1 MRDIDIFRCTS
12 IAGSKIDLAYVLALC
27 NLPTKSMFPAPK
39 ANNKNVVRCHK
50 DGKKQS
56 ANKLYDYDS
65 PTFFVS
71 PFKQYACLLCMSSEQ
86 AASDRGRARRG
97 LASANEETRQRVAR
111 KGGIAPHQKRGL
123 AAANSDTRLRV
134 AKAGGEA
141 RANDREGLSEA
152 GRRGGEVVK
161 ERYGAEFYREIGEK
175 GGGAVKERYG
185 AEFYSEIGKRGGET
199 VKQERGAEY
208 YSTIGRKG
216 GEARTTLEKA
226 EGHQNQQQQQ
236 QPSDTTQPT
245 TTNTQVSTTA

>member
-1 MRDIDIFRCTS
+1 M
-12 IAGSKIDLAYVLALC
+12 G
-27 NLPTKSMFPAPK
+27 P
-39 ANNKNVVRCHK
+39 
-50 DGKKQS
+50 
-56 ANKLYDYDS
+56 
-65 PTFFVS
+65 
-71 PFKQYACLLCMSSEQ
+71 EQ
-86 AASDRGRARRG
+86 ATASDRGRARRG

-123 AAANSDTRLRV
+123 AAANSETRLRV

-216 GEARTTLEKA
+216 GEARTTLEKP
-226 EGHQNQQQQQ
+226 EVHPNQQE
-236 QPSDTTQPT
+236 PSDTTQPT
-245 TTNTQVSTTA
+245 ATSTQVSSTA

>member
-1 MRDIDIFRCTS
+1 VLDINIFRRTS
-12 IAGSKIDLAYVLALC
+12 VAGSKIDLAYVLALC
-27 NLPTKSMFPAPK
+27 NLPTKSVLSASK
-39 ANNKNVVRCHK
+39 TNNKNVVRRHN
-50 DGKKQS
+50 DAKKQS
-56 ANKLYDYDS
+56 ANKLFDYDS
-65 PTFFVS
+65 LTFFVS
-71 PFKQYACLLCMSSEQ
+71 PFKQYACLICMGSEQ
-86 AASDRGRARRG
+86 AGSDRGRARRG

-216 GEARTTLEKA
+216 GEARTTLEKP
-226 EGHQNQQQQQ
+226 EVHQNQQQPP
-236 QPSDTTQPT
+236 PSDTTQPT
-245 TTNTQVSTTA
+245 GTNTQVSTTA

>member
-1 MRDIDIFRCTS
+1 MLSAPRTNNENVIRGHNDAKRD
-12 IAGSKIDLAYVLALC
+12 
-27 NLPTKSMFPAPK
+27 
-39 ANNKNVVRCHK
+39 
-50 DGKKQS
+50 S
-56 ANKLYDYDS
+56 ANKLFDYDS
-65 PTFFVS
+65 LTFFVS
-71 PFKQYACLLCMSSEQ
+71 PFKRYESLLCMGPEQ

-111 KGGIAPHQKRGL
+111 KGGVAPHQKRGL

-216 GEARTTLEKA
+216 GEARTNLEKP
-226 EGHQNQQQQQ
+226 EVPSNQQ

-245 TTNTQVSTTA
+245 ATNTQVSSTA

>member
-1 MRDIDIFRCTS
+1 MLS
-12 IAGSKIDLAYVLALC
+12 
-27 NLPTKSMFPAPK
+27 APK
-39 ANNKNVVRCHK
+39 TNNENVIRGHN
-50 DGKKQS
+50 DAQKQS
-56 ANKLYDYDS
+56 ANKLFDYDS

-71 PFKQYACLLCMSSEQ
+71 PFKQYACLLCMGSEQ

-123 AAANSDTRLRV
+123 AAANSETRLRV

-141 RANDREGLSEA
+141 RANDKEGLSEA
-152 GRRGGEVVK
+152 GRRGGEV
-161 ERYGAEFYREIGEK
+161 
-175 GGGAVKERYG
+175 VKERYG

-216 GEARTTLEKA
+216 GEARTTLEKS
-226 EGHQNQQQQQ
+226 EVHQNQQ
-236 QPSDTTQPT
+236 QPSDTAQPAAT
-245 TTNTQVSTTA
+245 STQVSSTA

>member
-1 MRDIDIFRCTS
+1 MR
-12 IAGSKIDLAYVLALC
+12 
-27 NLPTKSMFPAPK
+27 
-39 ANNKNVVRCHK
+39 
-50 DGKKQS
+50 KKQS
-56 ANKLYDYDS
+56 GNKLFDYDS
-65 PTFFVS
+65 LTFFVS
-71 PFKQYACLLCMSSEQ
+71 PFKQYECLLCMGSE
-86 AASDRGRARRG
+86 AASDGGHARRG
-97 LASANEETRQRVAR
+97 LASASEETRQRVAR

-123 AAANSDTRLRV
+123 AAANPDTRMRV

-161 ERYGAEFYREIGEK
+161 ERYGSEFYREIGEK

-216 GEARTTLEKA
+216 GEARTTLEKP
-226 EGHQNQQQQQ
+226 EVHKNQQQ

-245 TTNTQVSTTA
+245 TSNTQVSTTA

>member
-1 MRDIDIFRCTS
+1 M
-12 IAGSKIDLAYVLALC
+12 G
-27 NLPTKSMFPAPK
+27 
-39 ANNKNVVRCHK
+39 
-50 DGKKQS
+50 
-56 ANKLYDYDS
+56 
-65 PTFFVS
+65 
-71 PFKQYACLLCMSSEQ
+71 SEQ

-161 ERYGAEFYREIGEK
+161 ERYGAEFY
-175 GGGAVKERYG
+175 
-185 AEFYSEIGKRGGET
+185 SEIGKRGGET

-216 GEARTTLEKA
+216 GEARTTLEKP
-226 EGHQNQQQQQ
+226 EVRHNQQQP
-236 QPSDTTQPT
+236 PSDAAQTS
-245 TTNTQVSTTA
+245 TTNTQVSTTD

>member
-1 MRDIDIFRCTS
+1 
-12 IAGSKIDLAYVLALC
+12 VL
-27 NLPTKSMFPAPK
+27 PAPK
-39 ANNKNVVRCHK
+39 TNKKNVIRRHN
-50 DGKKQS
+50 DAKKQS
-56 ANKLYDYDS
+56 ANKLFDYDS
-65 PTFFVS
+65 LTFFVS
-71 PFKQYACLLCMSSEQ
+71 PFKQYACLLCMGSEQ

-111 KGGIAPHQKRGL
+111 KGGVAPHQKRGL

-216 GEARTTLEKA
+216 GEARTTLEKP
-226 EGHQNQQQQQ
+226 EVRQNQQPP
-236 QPSDTTQPT
+236 PSDTAQPS

>member
-1 MRDIDIFRCTS
+1 MLS
-12 IAGSKIDLAYVLALC
+12 
-27 NLPTKSMFPAPK
+27 APK
-39 ANNKNVVRCHK
+39 TNNENIIRGHNDAKRY
-50 DGKKQS
+50 S
-56 ANKLYDYDS
+56 ANKLFDYDS
-65 PTFFVS
+65 LTFFVS
-71 PFKQYACLLCMSSEQ
+71 PFKRYGSLLCMGPEQ
-86 AASDRGRARRG
+86 ATSDRGSARRG

-123 AAANSDTRLRV
+123 AAANSETRLRV

-141 RANDREGLSEA
+141 RANDKEGLSEA

-216 GEARTTLEKA
+216 GEARTTLEKP
-226 EGHQNQQQQQ
+226 EVHQNQQ
-236 QPSDTTQPT
+236 QPSDTAQPT
-245 TTNTQVSTTA
+245 TTSTQASSTA

>member
-1 MRDIDIFRCTS
+1 
-12 IAGSKIDLAYVLALC
+12 
-27 NLPTKSMFPAPK
+27 
-39 ANNKNVVRCHK
+39 
-50 DGKKQS
+50 
-56 ANKLYDYDS
+56 
-65 PTFFVS
+65 
-71 PFKQYACLLCMSSEQ
+71 
-86 AASDRGRARRG
+86 
-97 LASANEETRQRVAR
+97 
-111 KGGIAPHQKRGL
+111 L

-216 GEARTTLEKA
+216 GEARTTLEKP
-226 EGHQNQQQQQ
+226 EVQQNQQNQQK
-236 QPSDTTQPT
+236 PSDATQPT
-245 TTNTQVSTTA
+245 GTNTQVSTTA

>member
-1 MRDIDIFRCTS
+1 MILLLFSFPLLSDM
-12 IAGSKIDLAYVLALC
+12 GSLL
-27 NLPTKSMFPAPK
+27 SMGP
-39 ANNKNVVRCHK
+39 
-50 DGKKQS
+50 
-56 ANKLYDYDS
+56 
-65 PTFFVS
+65 
-71 PFKQYACLLCMSSEQ
+71 EQ
-86 AASDRGRARRG
+86 AASDTGRARRG

-123 AAANSDTRLRV
+123 AAANSETRLRV

-216 GEARTTLEKA
+216 GEARTTLEKPDLN
-226 EGHQNQQQQQ
+226 QNTQQQ
-236 QPSDTTQPT
+236 SDNTTQSA
-245 TTNTQVSTTA
+245 TTNTQVSSTA

>member
-1 MRDIDIFRCTS
+1 MLNIDIFRCTP
-12 IAGSKIDLAYVLALC
+12 IAWSKIDLAYVFALC
-27 NLPTKSMFPAPK
+27 NLPTKSVLSAPK
-39 ANNKNVVRCHK
+39 TNNKNVVRRHN
-50 DGKKQS
+50 DAKKQS
-56 ANKLYDYDS
+56 ANKLFDYDS
-65 PTFFVS
+65 LTFFVS
-71 PFKQYACLLCMSSEQ
+71 PFKQYACLLFMGSEQ

-185 AEFYSEIGKRGGET
+185 PEFYSEIGKRGGET

-216 GEARTTLEKA
+216 GEARTTLEKP
-226 EGHQNQQQQQ
+226 EVQQNQQK
-236 QPSDTTQPT
+236 PSDATQPT
-245 TTNTQVSTTA
+245 GTNTQVSTTA

>member
-1 MRDIDIFRCTS
+1 M
-12 IAGSKIDLAYVLALC
+12 G
-27 NLPTKSMFPAPK
+27 
-39 ANNKNVVRCHK
+39 
-50 DGKKQS
+50 
-56 ANKLYDYDS
+56 
-65 PTFFVS
+65 
-71 PFKQYACLLCMSSEQ
+71 SEQ

-161 ERYGAEFYREIGEK
+161 ERYGAEFY
-175 GGGAVKERYG
+175 
-185 AEFYSEIGKRGGET
+185 SEIGKRGGET

-216 GEARTTLEKA
+216 GEARTTLEKS
-226 EGHQNQQQQQ
+226 EVHQNQQQP
-236 QPSDTTQPT
+236 PSDTAQPS